1 MMTSTKLAVSI
12 DQLSFFSG
20 LLILRGSASN
30 IGRQISS
37 VYVEI
42 GDFGCATLY
51 NHPAKDQFYFHGM
64 IPFSDH
70 NNFRQPRLVI
80 SYEDGNQERLDDIV
94 GPGICAE
101 PGHQLFGKFLQRVN
115 AMPRGAA
122 LEIGSRARSGITR
135 RALIPSGWEYVGFD
149 IVQGENVD
157 VVGDAHTMS
166 RQLPNGHFNVTM
178 SFSVFEHLAMPW
190 KVVLEM
196 NKVMAPN
203 GVAFIQTHQSWPL
216 HETPWDFWR
225 FSDSTWAALFNP
237 ATGFRIIDA
246 ASSEPLM
253 MVAQRWHPIVNYGQA
268 GGFALSAVLVEKVG
282 ETSLEW
288 DVDLSGIVVGDYPY

>member
-1 MMTSTKLAVSI
+1 MMTSNKLAVSI

-30 IGRQISS
+30 ICREISS

-42 GDFGCATLY
+42 GDFGCAMLY
-51 NHPAKDQFYFHGM
+51 NHPAKGQFYFRGM
-64 IPFSDH
+64 IPFSDD
-70 NNFRQPRLVI
+70 NFRQPRLVV
-80 SYEDGNQERLDDIV
+80 SYEDGNQERLDVMV

-101 PGHQLFGKFLQRVN
+101 RGHQLFGKFLQRVN

-135 RALIPSGWEYVGFD
+135 RAHIPSGWDYVGFD

-166 RQLPNGHFNVTM
+166 RQLTNGHFNAAM
-178 SFSVFEHLAMPW
+178 SLSVFEHLAMPW

-203 GVAFIQTHQSWPL
+203 GVAYIQSCQSWPL
-216 HETPWDFWR
+216 HDTPWDFWR
-225 FSDSTWAALFNP
+225 FSLSAWVALFNP

-246 ASSEPLM
+246 ASAEPLM
-253 MVAQRWHPIVNYGQA
+253 MVAQRWHPVVNYGQA

-282 ETSLEW
+282 EARLEW
-288 DVDLSGIVVGDYPY
+288 DVDLSDIVVGDYPY